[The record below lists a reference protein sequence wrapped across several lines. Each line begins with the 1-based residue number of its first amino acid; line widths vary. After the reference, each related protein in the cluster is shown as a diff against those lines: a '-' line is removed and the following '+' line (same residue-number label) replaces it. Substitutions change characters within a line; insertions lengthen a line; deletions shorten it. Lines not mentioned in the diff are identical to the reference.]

1 VNKYITLP
9 FYLFCFFISVAQ
21 NNAKSIKV
29 SYALKIN
36 AEMDLEQKQLI
47 KNNKS
52 YDEYTKS
59 SLLESDPFSEYQDF
73 VTFKLLGNNK
83 EYIFYKE
90 LAMLPESIKPLQKKT
105 LEIVFSSSYY
115 RNEKTD
121 DFYRTTNF
129 SGKDYLVIIQKDDV
143 KWEILPDTLKIDNYI
158 CYKAKG
164 TDRFNKVFYAW
175 FTPELNYNFGPMNS
189 LGLPGTVLQYEV
201 NKFSLVC
208 TKIEFVLKEEDL
220 KKIKRPNGQE
230 IKEEDFDAIVK
241 KARGNFGG

>member
-1 VNKYITLP
+1 MNKHILHTFFL
-9 FYLFCFFISVAQ
+9 LSFCVSFSQ
-21 NNAKSIKV
+21 NSYKSIKV
-29 SYALKIN
+29 SYALRIN
-36 AEMDLEQKQLI
+36 AQKDLEQKQLI

-59 SLLESDPFSEYQDF
+59 SLLNSDPFSEYQDF
-73 VTFKLLGNNK
+73 VTFNLLGNNK

-90 LAMLPESIKPLQKKT
+90 LAMLPESINPLQKKT
-105 LEIVFSSSYY
+105 LEIAFSSSYY
-115 RNEKTD
+115 RNEKTNE
-121 DFYRTTNF
+121 FYRTTNF
-129 SGKDYLVIIQKDDV
+129 SGKDYLVVLQKEDV
-143 KWEILPDTLKIDNYI
+143 IWEILSDTLKIDKYI

-164 TDRFNKVFYAW
+164 TDKLNKVFYAW

-230 IKEEDFDAIVK
+230 IEEEDFDAIVK